1 MSVADI
7 NGDGKLDTVIADN
20 ENNVISVLL
29 GDGKGRFAASTD
41 FTCGWSSST
50 LSVTDMN
57 GDGKLDVITANFYNG
72 NVSVLLGD
80 GKGSFATTTTF
91 TGSGNTSNMS
101 VADVNG
107 DDKLDVITTEDRGN
121 YTPNGNISVLLGD
134 GKGSLAL
141 PTAFSGGQYVSDAKV
156 VDVNGDGNVDVIA
169 TNYDGYTSSILV
181 LLNLRNNT
189 THNNPSKG
197 NLTIEGILERNKT
210 LTVSN
215 TLTDADGLGTI
226 SFQWLS
232 AGKAILGATK
242 STYILTSQEE
252 GKNIGVVANYTDKL
266 GTLESV
272 TSITTL
278 KVKNINDLPTG
289 AVTISGEP
297 DPKIGRTLTATNTLA
312 DVDGLGVLKHQWLAD
327 GKNIVG
333 ATASTYTLIPTD
345 IGKSFSVKV
354 SYTDGQGTKESITS
368 AATLKHHF
376 SPNNAPTGEVVVYG
390 DVVPFPGEAK
400 EGKTL
405 STWNA
410 LADIDGLGDISYQWL
425 ADGIAING
433 ENASYYTVAPAEH
446 GKAISVIE
454 SYTDGYGTKESV
466 TSKQTD
472 LVTNY
477 APTGEITIIGEA
489 KVGSVLSIEN
499 TLADADGLPTDARDF
514 SVQWVQPWFEESNKP
529 RTDYYMTDYIYNA
542 TEDTY
547 TITESN
553 MTHAIA
559 VRVTYLDGAGTNE
572 VVVSQPTAKVTAASS
587 EPTYGNDKLIGTA
600 GNDVLSALAGN
611 DTLIGGVGADVLTGG
626 LGADIFVLNGI
637 TDSGITS
644 ANRDIITDFNS
655 YAGDKIDLSSIHI
668 TVELDSYS
676 YQYGWYKNVPLN
688 FMGNDAFS
696 KIDATGQLRFDAATH
711 TLYGSN
717 NADIKPEF
725 SIQLNGVNNLA
736 AGDFVL

>member
-1 MSVADI
+1 MPNLKTTTTRTSIAPFAFAPQKTFAVGKNPNFISVIDV
-7 NGDGKLDTVIADN
+7 NGDGKV
-20 ENNVISVLL
+20 
-29 GDGKGRFAASTD
+29 
-41 FTCGWSSST
+41 
-50 LSVTDMN
+50 
-57 GDGKLDVITANFYNG
+57 DVVTANTFSS

-80 GKGSFATTTTF
+80 GKGNFAPQTTF
-91 TGSGNTSNMS
+91 AVGDSPYS
-101 VADVNG
+101 VSVTDVNG
-107 DDKLDVITTEDRGN
+107 DSRADVVAANMRSNNVSVLLGNGKGSFAPQATFVVGDHPFSVSTSDVNNDKKIDVVTANFDSS
-121 YTPNGNISVLLGD
+121 NISVLLGD
-134 GKGSLAL
+134 GSGSFA
-141 PTAFSGGQYVSDAKV
+141 PQTTFAVSDRPQSISVA
-156 VDVNGDGNVDVIA
+156 DVNGDSKADVVTA
-169 TNYDGYTSSILV
+169 NYDGSNISVLLGDGDGNFNAPTKFSVGGTPEFVSVDDLNGDGKADIISANSNGNISV
-181 LLNLRNNT
+181 LLNT
-189 THNNPSKG
+189 TIVTNAISKG
-197 NLTIEGILERNKT
+197 NVMISGLFQQNKT
-210 LTVSN
+210 LTTSN
-215 TLTDADGLGTI
+215 NLSDADGLGTI
-226 SFQWLS
+226 IYQWLNNNV
-232 AGKAILGATK
+232 AIPGATK
-242 STYILTSQEE
+242 NTYTLTQNDV
-252 GKNIGVVANYTDKL
+252 GKSISVKASYVDLK
-266 GTLESV
+266 GTTE
-272 TSITTL
+272 TITAATIA
-278 KVKNINDLPTG
+278 KVKNLNDLPTG
-289 AVTISGEP
+289 LVSIIFGEP
-297 DPKIGRTLTATNTLA
+297 KEGRTLTASNSLA
-312 DVDGLGVLKHQWLAD
+312 DVDGLGK
-327 GKNIVG
+327 
-333 ATASTYTLIPTD
+333 
-345 IGKSFSVKV
+345 
-354 SYTDGQGTKESITS
+354 
-368 AATLKHHF
+368 
-376 SPNNAPTGEVVVYG
+376 
-390 DVVPFPGEAK
+390 
-400 EGKTL
+400 
-405 STWNA
+405 
-410 LADIDGLGDISYQWL
+410 ISYQWL

-433 ENASYYTVAPAEH
+433 ENGSDYIVAPTEH
-446 GKAISVIE
+446 GKAISVKA
-454 SYTDGYGTKESV
+454 SYTDALGTKESV
-466 TSKQTD
+466 TSKQTN

-477 APTGEITIIGEA
+477 APTGEITIIGDA

-499 TLADADGLPTDARDF
+499 TLTDADGLPTDSRDF

-688 FMGNDAFS
+688 FIGNDAFS

-711 TLYGSN
+711 TLYGST

-725 SIQLNGVNNLA
+725 SIQLNGVNSLVA
-736 AGDFVL
+736 TDFVL